1 MSSGKVPR
9 SALVQ
14 SLERGLAVIKTFS
27 RESPS
32 LALSEVAKRT
42 GLTRATARRCL
53 LTLQHL
59 GYVASDGRQF
69 SLRPRV
75 LDLGYAYLSSLS
87 LWEMAQPH
95 MEALVEKVHESS
107 SASVL
112 DGTDVVYVVRV
123 PTKRIMT
130 VALAVGSRL
139 PAYATSMGR
148 VLLAALPPKGLDEFF
163 ESASLARL
171 TRRTIVDPL
180 RLRDVLADVRAT
192 GWALVDQE
200 LEDGLRSIAV
210 PILGPGGTTI
220 AALNVATHVAR
231 VSIHTL
237 TGEFLPLL
245 RHSATQISADLVRR

>member
-1 MSSGKVPR
+1 VSSGKVRRPGF
-9 SALVQ
+9 VQ

-27 RESPS
+27 RERPS
-32 LALSEVAKRT
+32 LALSEVARRT

-53 LTLQHL
+53 LTLQDL
-59 GYVASDGRQF
+59 GYVASDGREF

-87 LWEMAQPH
+87 FWEIAQPH

-112 DGTDVVYVVRV
+112 DGTDIVYVVRV

-148 VLLAALPPKGLDEFF
+148 VLLAELPPKALDEFL
-163 ESASLARL
+163 ETAKLVSL
-171 TRRTIVDPL
+171 TGRTIVDPI
-180 RLRDVLADVRAT
+180 RLRDILAKIRAN
-192 GWALVDQE
+192 GWAMVDQE

-210 PILGPGGTTI
+210 PVRGPGGTAI
-220 AALNVATHVAR
+220 AAMNVATHVAR
-231 VSIHTL
+231 VSVETL

-245 RHSATQISADLVRR
+245 RHAAEQIGGDLARR